1 MPLQT
6 RVRDAAIGQIALSFT
21 LVLAIHLTAQAQ
33 NQTPKKPLT
42 QVTSGTMVEGWQ
54 TGDVLSS
61 LVRIGFAN
69 KIPLGIVLEGDSLCN
84 NSVPGSSDAI
94 SVGTLIDQVQAQDPD
109 YVVEIQ
115 KGILYVHPKAIKAS
129 TLDVL
134 GLEIP
139 RFTSKASSAQE
150 MGISLWMFIRGVLVP
165 QETSMF
171 SGGLQRDA
179 EKLPAIDLSHATV
192 DDILD
197 RIIASG
203 EGGVWILY
211 EVPPG
216 QQSNPLYE
224 ILSYSGD
231 QGAAGLIK
239 CRKGGN

>member
-1 MPLQT
+1 
-6 RVRDAAIGQIALSFT
+6 
-21 LVLAIHLTAQAQ
+21 
-33 NQTPKKPLT
+33 
-42 QVTSGTMVEGWQ
+42 MVEGWQ
-54 TGDVLSS
+54 TGDVLTS
-61 LVRIGFAN
+61 LIRIGFTN

-84 NSVPGSSDAI
+84 NSVPGSSDPI
-94 SVGTLIDQVQAQDPD
+94 NVGTLIDQVRAQDPD

-115 KGILYVHPKAIKAS
+115 KGILYVHPKATKAS

-171 SGGLQRDA
+171 SGGLQRNA

-216 QQSNPLYE
+216 GQSNPHFE

-231 QGAAGLIK
+231 QGAASLIK
-239 CRKGGN
+239 CQKSGN